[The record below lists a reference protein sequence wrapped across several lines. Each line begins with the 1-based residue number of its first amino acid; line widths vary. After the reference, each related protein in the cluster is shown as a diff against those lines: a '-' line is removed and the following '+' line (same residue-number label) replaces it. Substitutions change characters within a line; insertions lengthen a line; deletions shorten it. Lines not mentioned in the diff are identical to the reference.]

1 MSDSIEP
8 ESRIFRIGRECYVV
22 YLGRERD
29 DVKPFLRI
37 GSTWD
42 IPDEVHEAVSTTV
55 ITDDHLGSPLLEIL
69 AARKFKGRYLGD
81 TAVVE
86 TMERFFKSFNLP
98 TDELTDYSSFKD
110 GEGRHMVWF
119 YSSGNIHLRYED
131 RVIFD
136 LHLREK
142 EDGHFVTLFDK
153 AKAEFIRN
161 PLRFI
166 RGDFSGP
173 GVILTGADVLWFQ
186 DGELLS
192 LKARSG
198 FFPRLMQAGID
209 PDMITASAYD
219 LREDE
224 MESREAA
231 VFVGFL
237 KRKRQRRKALKVFTS
252 EPELARK
259 LRLLFPAMG
268 ETPAALE
275 AAEVSDTRRAAFR
288 EAVVGRRNVGWKI
301 HYAGLPDTVLDADA
315 EDALIIDSESS
326 SLGLGGARGAAL
338 FRVPP
343 GMPVNL
349 IAEEPPTVQLGEK
362 YIASIMKQIRG
373 FCSDGEF
380 AALTALE
387 RYIRGL
393 HDNAASGRT
402 DASRVLKDDSASVR
416 SALRRSS
423 ISAGSLSWFVF
434 SNARA
439 LLGRI
444 SAAAEKAPAE
454 NAQSIIAALGNLLE
468 RSSPP
473 EPHFPFF
480 GDFYLGGPPLLLWRP
495 AKRIFSAA
503 DIAAAKELNAN
514 IRRIAL
520 VDESEWSDEL
530 QRLLQLIRS
539 LGNAGEGPLTEKEL
553 ALLTQ
558 PESEPPAPK
567 KPRPKPDTP
576 RKPAAPKDSAES
588 ADAPPAAR
596 DAKPA
601 GGGTAGVIGGII
613 GGGSGARRS
622 VPSRKRK
629 RIWPLVLP
637 AAAALL
643 LIAALIWD
651 FSGSAPWGR
660 VTRSTLPAAAALGG
674 SGADVQG
681 GGRAGEDGSGG
692 ALPGTSDSADDPG
705 AAPGTDN
712 ENSSG
717 ETAPGTDESSA
728 ERGTG
733 TSSAR
738 DDSIR
743 EDSAGSEETAARSS
757 ALQPAGGA
765 VDDPAIPSDGTPGA
779 EGSPDS
785 RTPEVDVDQAPRTPE
800 DAGLYLSVNDRV
812 LITEA
817 DIHLAANEIAVL
829 NGYKDLDY
837 RVFTGSDPDW
847 IFPGYRLGLPDGG
860 EYTVRSGDTIWF
872 LAAREVRIDVEKDLA
887 AFDRALEVLDNTGS
901 NDADRS
907 GAVELLRGIAGGN
920 RAAAL
925 RRMAAEALS
934 ERRF

>member
-98 TDELTDYSSFKD
+98 TDELTDYSSFRD

-119 YSSGNIHLRYED
+119 FSSGNIHLRYED

-142 EDGHFVTLFDK
+142 EDDHFVTLFDK

-173 GVILTGADVLWFQ
+173 GIILTGADALWFQ

-192 LKARSG
+192 LEARSG
-198 FFPRLMQAGID
+198 FFPRLMEAGID

-237 KRKRQRRKALKVFTS
+237 KRKRQRRKALKLFTS
-252 EPELARK
+252 APELARR
-259 LRLLFPAMG
+259 LRLLFPAVG
-268 ETPAALE
+268 ETPAVLE
-275 AAEVSDTRRAAFR
+275 ASEVSDTRRAAFR
-288 EAVVGRRNVGWKI
+288 EAVVGRRNAGWKI
-301 HYAGLPDTVLDADA
+301 HYAGLPDTVLGTDV
-315 EDALIIDSESS
+315 EDGLIIDSESS
-326 SLGLGGARGAAL
+326 SLRLKGARGNAL

-349 IAEEPPTVQLGEK
+349 IAEEPPTGRLGEK

-393 HDNAASGRT
+393 HGDAASGRT

-416 SALRRSS
+416 SALRRAS
-423 ISAGSLSWFVF
+423 IPAGSLSWFVF

-439 LLGRI
+439 LLSRI
-444 SAAAEKAPAE
+444 AAAAEKAPAE
-454 NAQSIIAALGNLLE
+454 NARSIIAALGNLLE

-473 EPHFPFF
+473 EPYFPFF
-480 GDFYLGGPPLLLWRP
+480 GDFYLGGSPLLLWRP

-503 DIAAAKELNAN
+503 DIAAAKELNAD
-514 IRRIAL
+514 IRRIAM
-520 VDESEWSDEL
+520 VNESEWSDEL

-539 LGNAGEGPLTEKEL
+539 LGNAGEGPLTEEEL

-588 ADAPPAAR
+588 AEAPRAAR
-596 DAKPA
+596 DEKPA
-601 GGGTAGVIGGII
+601 GGTAGVIGGII
-613 GGGSGARRS
+613 GGGSGAGRS
-622 VPSRKRK
+622 LPSRKRK
-629 RIWPLVLP
+629 RVWPLILP

-643 LIAALIWD
+643 LVAVFLWD
-651 FSGSAPWGR
+651 FSGTAPWGR
-660 VTRSTLPAAAALGG
+660 VTRSALPAAAALGASG
-674 SGADVQG
+674 S
-681 GGRAGEDGSGG
+681 GGRAAEDGSGG

-705 AAPGTDN
+705 GGPEADS
-712 ENSSG
+712 ENIDG
-717 ETAPGTDESSA
+717 ENAEAGPVPDESSA
-728 ERGTG
+728 ERETG
-733 TSSAR
+733 ASSAPGA
-738 DDSIR
+738 SIR
-743 EDSAGSEETAARSS
+743 DDSAGSEESGTRSP
-757 ALQPAGGA
+757 ALQSAGGEF
-765 VDDPAIPSDGTPGA
+765 DDPAIPSYGTPGA
-779 EGSPDS
+779 EGSSDS

-887 AFDRALEVLDNTGS
+887 AFDRALDVLDDAGS

-907 GAVELLRGIAGGN
+907 GAAERLRGIAGNN

-925 RRMAAEALS
+925 RRMAVDALS